1 MSDPTSPAA
10 PTNIPEYSVS
20 EISGA
25 VKRTLEGAFGR
36 VRVRGEITEY
46 KRYPSGHMYFS
57 LKDEGGKIKGVV
69 WKGAVSRLGLVPENG
84 VEVIATG
91 RVSAYGERSDY
102 QLIVETMAYAGAGAL
117 LARIEM
123 LRVRLTAEGLFDA
136 GRKRALPMLPAVIG
150 VVTSAQGAVLQ
161 DIRTTLTRRFP
172 RPLLVWPVPV
182 QGEGAAERI
191 ARAIA
196 GFDRLPAPGVP
207 RPDVL
212 IVARGGGSLED
223 LMAFN
228 DEAVVRAA
236 ATCRI
241 PLISAVGHET
251 DHTLIDFASDR
262 RAPTPT
268 AAAELAVP
276 SRDALVALLV
286 GEGTRLAAGLRRL
299 TQEQRLRLGRAERG
313 LPDPHALMAAR
324 AARVHRA
331 AVQLPNLPALLA
343 AEHLAVNGRAAR
355 ARLALPNLV
364 RARRAALVQ
373 ARQALP
379 DLPALAAAARLLIDG
394 RASRLR
400 LALPALVRARRTALM
415 QAERGFPAPHT
426 VTTRRQ
432 GRLQLAHAQLGAALR
447 HAIERQRAQGLRTTV
462 RLQPAP
468 LLAGLREAAARLAG
482 SAGRLQAVSPLA
494 VLARGYA
501 LVTGPDGHAITAAA
515 DAISGQAVTI
525 RFTDGVRPATIGG
538 PQRQGRLAL

>member
-1 MSDPTSPAA
+1 MSD
-10 PTNIPEYSVS
+10 TNVPEYTVS

-57 LKDEGGKIKGVV
+57 LKDEGGKISGVV
-69 WKGAVSRLGLVPENG
+69 WKTAVSRLGLVPENG

-91 RVSAYGERSDY
+91 RVSSYGERSSY
-102 QLIVETMAYAGAGAL
+102 QLIVETMAYAGVGAL

-123 LRVRLTAEGLFDA
+123 LRVRLTAEGLFDPV
-136 GRKRALPMLPAVIG
+136 RKRDLPMLPAVIG

-191 ARAIA
+191 ARAIE
-196 GFDRLPAPGVP
+196 GFDRLPRDGVP

-228 DEAVVRAA
+228 DEGVVRAA
-236 ATCRI
+236 ALCRI

-251 DHTLIDFASDR
+251 DHTLIDLASDR

-276 SRDALVALLV
+276 SRDAMVALLA
-286 GEGTRLAAGLRRL
+286 GERTRLAAGLRRL
-299 TQEQRLRLGRAERG
+299 TQEQRVRLGRAERGLPDLPALIEAARLAANGRAERLILAFPNLMGLRRTSLLRAERG
-313 LPDPHALMAAR
+313 LPDPHALLAMRSARLQR
-324 AARVHRA
+324 AAT
-331 AVQLPNLPALLA
+331 Q
-343 AEHLAVNGRAAR
+343 
-355 ARLALPNLV
+355 
-364 RARRAALVQ
+364 
-373 ARQALP
+373 LP
-379 DLPALAAAARLLIDG
+379 DLPALVVAARLALGG
-394 RASRLR
+394 RVGRMR
-400 LALPALVRARRTALM
+400 LALPNLVRARRTALM
-415 QAERGFPAPHT
+415 QAERGIPTPNALMARPE
-426 VTTRRQ
+426 
-432 GRLQLAHAQLGAALR
+432 GRLRLAHAQLGTALR
-447 HAIERQRAQGLRTTV
+447 LATQQRRAVGLGTMA

-468 LLAGLREAAARLAG
+468 LLSAMREAQARLAG
-482 SAGRLQAVSPLA
+482 AAGRLDAVSPLA

-501 LVTGPDGHAITAAA
+501 LVTGADGHAITSAAA
-515 DAISGQAVTI
+515 LALGQAVTI
-525 RFTDGVRPATIGG
+525 QFGDGAVPASIGEA
-538 PQRQGRLAL
+538 RQGRLAL

>member
-1 MSDPTSPAA
+1 MSDPAS
-10 PTNIPEYSVS
+10 NVPEYTVS

-57 LKDEGGKIKGVV
+57 LKDDGGKISGVV
-69 WKGAVSRLGLVPENG
+69 WKTAVSRLGLVPENG

-91 RVSAYGERSDY
+91 RVSSYGERSSY
-102 QLIVETMAYAGAGAL
+102 QLVVETMAYAGVGAL

-136 GRKRALPMLPAVIG
+136 VRKRHLPMLPAVIG

-182 QGEGAAERI
+182 QGEAAAERI
-191 ARAIA
+191 ARAIE
-196 GFDRLPAPGVP
+196 GFDRLPQDGVP

-228 DEAVVRAA
+228 DEGVVRAA
-236 ATCRI
+236 AMCRI

-251 DHTLIDFASDR
+251 DHTLIDLASDR

-276 SRDALVALLV
+276 SRDAMVALLA
-286 GEGTRLAAGLRRL
+286 GERSRLAAGLRRL
-299 TQEQRLRLGRAERG
+299 TQEQRMRLGRAERGLPDLPVLIAAARLAADGRAGRLILALPNLMRTRRTALLRAERG
-313 LPDPHALMAAR
+313 LPDPHALLATRSARLQRAVGQLPDLPTLVAAAR
-324 AARVHRA
+324 
-331 AVQLPNLPALLA
+331 LALD
-343 AEHLAVNGRAAR
+343 GRMGR
-355 ARLALPNLV
+355 IRLALPN
-364 RARRAALVQ
+364 
-373 ARQALP
+373 
-379 DLPALAAAARLLIDG
+379 
-394 RASRLR
+394 
-400 LALPALVRARRTALM
+400 LVRARRTALM
-415 QAERGFPAPHT
+415 QAERGIPTPHALMA
-426 VTTRRQ
+426 RPES
-432 GRLQLAHAQLGAALR
+432 RLRLAHAQLGT
-447 HAIERQRAQGLRTTV
+447 GLRIATQRRRAAGLGTMA

-468 LLAGLREAAARLAG
+468 LQAAMREARARLAG
-482 SAGRLQAVSPLA
+482 VAGRLDAVSPLA

-501 LVTGPDGHAITAAA
+501 LVTDTDGHAITSAAA
-515 DAISGQAVTI
+515 AAAAAGQAVTI
-525 RFTDGVRPATIGG
+525 RFGDGAAPAVIAGT
-538 PQRQGRLAL
+538 RQGRLAL